1 MLTFKVVFCR
11 LKLDSF
17 RLEGTLKT
25 LNDEVGGI
33 VSTEGEV
40 TSASTTADNS
50 RDPGNQQAVWRENG
64 YWNYEPPPDNLK
76 CAKHATGYDDD

>member
-1 MLTFKVVFCR
+1 MCAWTIVLNKGMGQVNSVIYYR
-11 LKLDSF
+11 

-40 TSASTTADNS
+40 TSASTTADP
-50 RDPGNQQAVWRENG
+50 RDHQQAMWRENG
-64 YWNYEPPPDNLK
+64 YWNYQPPPDNLK
-76 CAKHATGYDDD
+76 CAKHATG